1 MDIRLEYCSKRSRD
15 GKITGEREKR
25 AAARSKNRRQKSAL
39 TQLPDRTLLE
49 YVRER
54 QAVEKKVLEE
64 ERKGLEEEKMKIEE
78 ERKRLAVEKV
88 QVEKMRN
95 EMDRKTTTQSR
106 HSPVSH
112 SHPVTN
118 YHLQTAQTNPRICL
132 IIEIHSEGNIKVVIK
147 NTSARPSGLWYLV
160 SNEGLRKG
168 CLPQQLM
175 LYPGFST
182 MTEGKVDDLVKNFK
196 EVLNKENYEELFPI
210 SENVRPPLGEALVK
224 MSELFTLEQSSSLRS
239 HTLAPKAFLASL
251 EAMLATVQK
260 Q

>member
-1 MDIRLEYCSKRSRD
+1 M
-15 GKITGEREKR
+15 TGEREKR
-25 AAARSKNRRQKSAL
+25 AVARSKNRRQKSAQ

-49 YVRER
+49 YARER

-64 ERKGLEEEKMKIEE
+64 ERKELEEEKMKIEE

-95 EMDRKTTTQSR
+95 EMDQKTKTQSR

-118 YHLQTAQTNPRICL
+118 YHLQTAQTYPGICL

-168 CLPQQLM
+168 CLAQKLM

-182 MTEGKVDDLVKNFK
+182 IFHHDLVEYFK
-196 EVLNKENYEELFPI
+196 EVLNKENYEELHLPF
-210 SENVRPPLGEALVK
+210 SENVRPPLEEALVK
-224 MSELFTLEQSSSLRS
+224 MSELFTLERSSSLRS

-251 EAMLATVQK
+251 KAMLATVQK